1 MRALILAAA
10 MCSPAF
16 AGDLV
21 ARDKDAGAELRL
33 MESACSHGGTLAILK
48 EEWRAKFKNARMF
61 VGKEMTYACWVEK
74 DGFAIVLLED
84 GTFIPVPMSAF
95 SDPTI

>member
-1 MRALILAAA
+1 MMRALILAAA

-21 ARDKDAGAELRL
+21 ARDKD
-33 MESACSHGGTLAILK
+33 
-48 EEWRAKFKNARMF
+48 
-61 VGKEMTYACWVEK
+61 
-74 DGFAIVLLED
+74 